1 MLNVYGITLDHTIN
15 YGSCFQTYALHK
27 AITGTELPSGERC
40 SYQLIPIRT
49 FKEIAR
55 KTYLSP
61 VMALFRSQFASFEDK
76 HLIFADLHSVEE
88 LPSLNEKADAFVC
101 GSDVIWN
108 PDFTRNQLAY
118 YLDFAQ
124 KYKFS
129 YAASFGKAE
138 IDEEAISAVRNSISK
153 LNEISVREKTGADVI
168 RRFFDRTATVVADPV
183 LLLTRD
189 EWESIIPEGKK
200 KKGYIFVYITHL
212 NQTMK
217 EFIVKLKKATG
228 LKVIYSAFGPKQAL
242 SQGMLLVQKPQ
253 KWLQLLHDADYVVT
267 NSFHATVFSVLFQ
280 KRFFTITKNDKD
292 KGINVRM
299 NDFLTSIGL
308 GDRIFS
314 VIPEQL
320 NLSEIVYDDIRRKL
334 ETMREQSLEFLR
346 DNLEKAYQLKTE
358 Q

>member
-15 YGSCFQTYALHK
+15 YGSCLQTYALHK
-27 AITGTELPSGERC
+27 AITGIELSSGEQC

-49 FKEIAR
+49 FKEIAHR
-55 KTYLSP
+55 TYLQP
-61 VMALFRSQFASFEDK
+61 IIALFRRRFASFENK
-76 HLIFADLHSVEE
+76 HLKFADLHSLEE

-108 PDFTRNQLAY
+108 PDFSKNQLAY
-118 YLDFAQ
+118 YLDFAR

-138 IDEEAISAVRNSISK
+138 IDEEAINVVRKPISE
-153 LNEISVREKTGADVI
+153 LNEISVREKTGADLI
-168 RRFFDRTATVVADPV
+168 MRFFGKTASVVADPV

-189 EWESIIPEGKK
+189 EWESVLPGSKQ
-200 KKGYIFVYITHL
+200 KKGHIFVYITHL

-217 EFIVKLKKATG
+217 EFIVKLKKTTG
-228 LKVIYSAFGPKQAL
+228 LKVIYSAYGPKQVI
-242 SQGMLLVQKPQ
+242 SQGMLLVQTPQ
-253 KWLQLLHDADYVVT
+253 KWLQLLHDAEYVVT
-267 NSFHATVFSVLFQ
+267 NSFHATVFSVLFRR
-280 KRFFTITKNDKD
+280 KFFTVTKNDKD

-299 NDFLTSIGL
+299 NDFLTEIGL

-314 VIPEQL
+314 VIPKQL
-320 NLSEIVYDDIRRKL
+320 DLSEIAYDDISRKI

-346 DNLEKAYQLKTE
+346 GNLEKAYFQKTDY
-358 Q
+358 